1 MRNKPTKP
9 PGCHF
14 SAVWEFCV
22 RTDRRR
28 AFEKIYGPE
37 GDWARLFSRGDGY
50 IRTELIRDPKTRGRY
65 VTVDFWKSRQAFER
79 FKKQNLVA
87 YKALDKKCK
96 SLTKSEGL
104 IGEFEI
110 QVPPDLL
117 RVGATTSKTD
127 LAAKHVIRQATLADL
142 PAIVGLEREAVSAAH
157 WNETA
162 YRDIFKQDAP
172 ARIALVSND
181 QNGATQGF
189 VVARLNGQACEL
201 DNIVVVNST
210 RRHGMGSRLLQAL
223 IADARKQR
231 AARIFL
237 EVRQSNVGARA
248 FYEKFGFALGG
259 RRKSYYSNP
268 VEDALLYSLML

>member
-1 MRNKPTKP
+1 MSKRTKQT
-9 PGCHF
+9 GAHF
-14 SAVWEFCV
+14 TAVWEFRV
-22 RTDRRR
+22 SGQKLR
-28 AFEKIYGPE
+28 AFEKAYGPN

-50 IRTELIRDPKTRGRY
+50 IRTELIRDPKTTGRY

-79 FKKQNLVA
+79 FKKQNLTA
-87 YKALDKKCK
+87 YRALDKKCN

-104 IGEFEI
+104 IGEFEK
-110 QVPPDLL
+110 QVPPDLP

-142 PAIVGLEREAVSAAH
+142 PAIIALEREAVSAAH
-157 WNETA
+157 WSEAA
-162 YRDIFKQDAP
+162 YRDILKQDAP

-189 VVARLNGQACEL
+189 VIARINGQDCEL
-201 DNIVVVNST
+201 ENILVADNA
-210 RRHGMGSRLLQAL
+210 RRQGMGSTLLQAL
-223 IADARKQR
+223 IADARRQR

-237 EVRQSNVGARA
+237 EVRQSNAGARA
-248 FYEKFGFALGG
+248 FYEKFGFALDG

-268 VEDALLYSLML
+268 AEDALAYTLTL